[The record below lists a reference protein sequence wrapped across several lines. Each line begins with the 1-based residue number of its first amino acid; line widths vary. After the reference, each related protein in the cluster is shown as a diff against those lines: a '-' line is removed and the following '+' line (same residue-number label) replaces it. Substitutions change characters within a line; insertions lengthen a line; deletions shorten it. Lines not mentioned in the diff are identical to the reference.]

1 MDSRGSSAV
10 VQVRADAA
18 GQGGAPVAG
27 SAASVAALQD
37 FAELACRTAGA
48 ELGCVFLAGGS
59 GPSTA
64 AVFPSGA
71 AARVVVDLADQVVA
85 QNRTVVLVDTG
96 ADAPPAEGS
105 GAGVEGHVGFCAGVP
120 LRTADGRVLGA
131 VCVADRQPRRELG
144 DAQVGGLEAVARL
157 VVRQLQLDEAQL
169 QHDSIMRATGQVW
182 FRTDDKGRLLAVS
195 PSWSAVTG
203 LRAADSCGRS
213 LPELMTA
220 ADQNRVRTLLQ
231 EAPTGHN
238 RPVDVSLSRSGGEV
252 LPVELAV
259 GPLLGSDGVVRPG
272 AVGALTDLRDR
283 RQREMQQGHDQKLEA
298 LGRLSA
304 GIAHEINTPIQFVG
318 DNTRFLADAYE
329 DMIQL
334 LTAYRTCMDEST
346 GELPWEERKGRI
358 AAAEQA
364 ADIAYLSAEV
374 PSAVAQSL
382 EGIERV
388 ASLVQAMKA
397 FSYKDSVERS
407 YADLNEAL
415 ETTLAVARNETK
427 YVADVILDLQEI
439 PPVLCHVGD
448 LNQVFL
454 NLLVNA
460 ADALRD
466 KAAAGGGRGEIRV
479 GTAVDGDHV
488 VITVADNA
496 GGIPPAIQ
504 AKIFEPFFT
513 TKEVGKG
520 TGQGLALARSVVQD
534 KHGGTITL
542 VSEPGEGSAFVLRL
556 PVVGPKLT
564 N

>member
-1 MDSRGSSAV
+1 L
-10 VQVRADAA
+10 VQVRTEAA
-18 GQGGAPVAG
+18 VQTGPPVAG
-27 SAASVAALQD
+27 STASATLQD
-37 FAELACRTAGA
+37 LAEIARGVVGA
-48 ELGCVFLAGGS
+48 ELGYVLLARGS
-59 GPSTA
+59 GLA
-64 AVFPSGA
+64 AEGVFPPGVPA
-71 AARVVVDLADQVVA
+71 GRLVAELAPQVVA
-85 QNRTVVLVDTG
+85 QDRAVIVLDAD
-96 ADAPPAEGS
+96 ADAPPTEPSSAAADGL
-105 GAGVEGHVGFCAGVP
+105 VGFCAGVP
-120 LRTADGRVLGA
+120 VRTTDGRVHGA
-131 VCVADRQPRRELG
+131 VCVVDREARLELS
-144 DAQVGGLEAVARL
+144 DAQLGGLESVARL
-157 VVRQLQLDEAQL
+157 VTRQLQLDEAQL
-169 QHDSIMRATGQVW
+169 LPDSIMRATGQVW
-182 FRTDDKGRLLAVS
+182 FRTDDDGRLLVVG

-203 LRAADSCGRS
+203 LPASDACGRL
-213 LPELMTA
+213 LPDLMAT
-220 ADQNRVRTLLQ
+220 ADQGRVRSLLQ
-231 EAPTGHN
+231 EVSSGPS
-238 RPVDVSLSRSGGEV
+238 RPVDVSLSRSGGEG

-259 GPLLGSDGVVRPG
+259 GPLLGEDGIVRPG
-272 AVGALTDLRDR
+272 AVGVLTDLRDR

-334 LTAYRTCMDEST
+334 LTAYRTCLDESA
-346 GELPWEERKGRI
+346 GALPWQERKGRI

-407 YADLNEAL
+407 YADLNDAI

-466 KAAAGGGRGEIRV
+466 KAENGGGRGQIRV
-479 GTAVDGDHV
+479 GTALDGEDV
-488 VITVADNA
+488 VVTVADN
-496 GGIPPAIQ
+496 GEGIPQAIQ
-504 AKIFEPFFT
+504 DKIFEPFFT
-513 TKEVGKG
+513 TKDVGKG

-542 VSEPGEGSAFVLRL
+542 VSEPGEGTCFVLRL
-556 PVVGPKLT
+556 PVVGQKSLG
-564 N
+564 

>member
-1 MDSRGSSAV
+1 L

-18 GQGGAPVAG
+18 GQAAPPAAA
-27 SAASVAALQD
+27 SAAAFEDLARLAGMAAEAAAGWVVLAPDAGQGDSVVFSSDPAAAGLVTERV
-37 FAELACRTAGA
+37 AELAREVAERGRTVLNLDAGVDERRPDA
-48 ELGCVFLAGGS
+48 
-59 GPSTA
+59 
-64 AVFPSGA
+64 SGA
-71 AARVVVDLADQVVA
+71 VVDGRV
-85 QNRTVVLVDTG
+85 
-96 ADAPPAEGS
+96 GS
-105 GAGVEGHVGFCAGVP
+105 WGGVP
-120 LRTADGRVLGA
+120 LRTGDGRILGA
-131 VCVADRQPRRELG
+131 VCVADRQPRADLSG
-144 DAQVGGLEAVARL
+144 THVAGLEAVARL
-157 VVRQLQLDEAQL
+157 VVAQLELDEAQQL
-169 QHDSIMRATGQVW
+169 QDSILRAAGQVW
-182 FRTDDKGRLLAVS
+182 FRTDADGLLLAVS
-195 PSWSAVTG
+195 PSWTALTG
-203 LRAADSCGRS
+203 LPAAHCCGRS
-213 LPELMTA
+213 LSELMST
-220 ADQNRVRTLLQ
+220 ADQARVRSLLQ
-231 EAPTGHN
+231 HAPAGPS
-238 RPVDVSLSRSGGEV
+238 RPIEVSLTRRGGDV

-259 GPLLGSDGVVRPG
+259 GPLLADGGVVLPG
-272 AVGALTDLRDR
+272 AVGVLTDLRDR
-283 RQREMQQGHDQKLEA
+283 RQREMQEGHDQKLEA

-318 DNTRFLADAYE
+318 DNTRFLAEAYD

-334 LTAYRTCMDEST
+334 LTAYRTCLDESN
-346 GELPWEERKGRI
+346 GALPWEERQGRI

-364 ADIAYLSAEV
+364 ADIDYLSAEV

-382 EGIERV
+382 EGIDRV

-466 KAAAGGGRGEIRV
+466 KADAEGGRGEIRV
-479 GTAVDGDHV
+479 GTALDGEDV
-488 VITVADNA
+488 VVTVADNG
-496 GGIPPAIQ
+496 GGIPQAIQ
-504 AKIFEPFFT
+504 DKIFEPFFT
-513 TKEVGKG
+513 TKDVGKG

-542 VSEPGEGSAFVLRL
+542 VSGPGEGTCFVLRL
-556 PVVGPKLT
+556 PVVGPKPAR
-564 N
+564 